1 MSSTP
6 HASPT
11 YKTYWIV
18 WFVLLVITVAMVF
31 TGARPVLIGGMLV
44 KASLISLLY
53 MHLIHEKKN
62 LIWTVLL
69 GIFLTSAFLVGLM
82 IPDGRAM

>member
-6 HASPT
+6 HASPS
-11 YKTYWIV
+11 YKTYWLV
-18 WFVLLVITVAMVF
+18 WFVLLAITVAMVF

>member
-1 MSSTP
+1 MSTP
-6 HASPT
+6 HASPS
-11 YKTYWIV
+11 YKTYWLV

-31 TGARPVLIGGMLV
+31 TGAWPVLIGGMLV